1 MYSMKEIFEDKQTDA
16 DILVNASN
24 EFNSLNRNAALHNI
38 QILCPQLSMIL
49 INTYRLP
56 VRMIVFGSKD
66 IVSNEGTTQ
75 GDSLA
80 VSFYALVTPK
90 LLNYLL
96 ISPPNVKNVC
106 LAVVVNN
113 HFQRLK
119 VWLLCK

>member
-1 MYSMKEIFEDKQTDA
+1 MKEIFQDKQTDG

-24 EFNSLNRNAALHNI
+24 EFNSLNRNAALHDI